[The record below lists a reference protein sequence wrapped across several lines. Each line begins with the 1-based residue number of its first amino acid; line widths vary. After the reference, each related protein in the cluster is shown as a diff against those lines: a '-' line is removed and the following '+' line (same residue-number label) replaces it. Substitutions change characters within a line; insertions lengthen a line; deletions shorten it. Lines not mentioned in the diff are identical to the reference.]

1 MEDRGGEGRGQKR
14 GEREMSGREK
24 ALHGAGAGG
33 LENGGIE
40 GAEVITLERT
50 RSYSWKEGRRK
61 SWRRWEEGGKGVTVV
76 RGREEER
83 IPSSCCKDFASVG
96 RNGEVWKTVPRVMW
110 CHRVY
115 APSAGL

>member
-1 MEDRGGEGRGQKR
+1 MEDRGGEGRGQQR

-61 SWRRWEEGGKGVTVV
+61 IMEKVGGGGERGDRGQGAGRRRGFRSVAVRILHLWAEMGKSGKQCPV
-76 RGREEER
+76 
-83 IPSSCCKDFASVG
+83 
-96 RNGEVWKTVPRVMW
+96 
-110 CHRVY
+110 
-115 APSAGL
+115 